1 MTPTEMPPVAT
12 PRVAAGALFFNDE
25 GHVLL
30 VRPSYKDHWEIP
42 GGYVE
47 PGESPRA
54 ACIRE
59 IEEELGLEIS
69 VGPMLVVDWAP
80 AEGEGDKLLFIFDAG
95 SLTAEQ
101 ERAVRFADGE
111 LDEWRY
117 VAADALEQYTVSRLV
132 RRIRVALAARHSRI
146 AAYAEHGESL

>member
-1 MTPTEMPPVAT
+1 MTTNEMPPMAT

-30 VRPSYKDHWEIP
+30 VRPSYKKHWDIP

-59 IEEELGLEIS
+59 IQEELGLTPA

-80 AEGEGDKLLFIFDAG
+80 AEHEGDKLLFIFDGG
-95 SLTAEQ
+95 SLGTEQ
-101 ERAVRFADGE
+101 ERDIRFADGE
-111 LDEWRY
+111 LTEWRY
-117 VAADALEQYTVSRLV
+117 VSAESLEQHGPPRLA
-132 RRIRVALAARHSRI
+132 RRIRTAIAARSNGVSV
-146 AAYAEHGESL
+146 YAEHGSAI